1 VICFNGD
8 GKKKVYVAVLTPD
21 LTDDYDKKEC
31 LSCQSYDK
39 CMKILK
45 DEGYDPNNFKG
56 IKQFE
61 TSKHRVLLET
71 AENHTLDNPT
81 LAHLCI
87 AGGNGV
93 TTTLDSTETDLFSIF
108 SIRLIPVEKKVMRMG
123 ESGLIIARYSV
134 NYGGKS
140 DAGYAPEQTGYSL
153 DFPRKVPVVKAFITD
168 DGVLDALVSREEA
181 RIRSAVDAFNQGR
194 DEPVLVTPF
203 LREALRVRKN
213 G

>member
-1 VICFNGD
+1 MICYNGD
-8 GKKKVYVAVLTPD
+8 GKKKVYVAVLMPD
-21 LTDDYDKKEC
+21 LTNDYVKKEC
-31 LSCQSYDK
+31 LSCQSYNR
-39 CMKILK
+39 CTKILN

-71 AENHTLDNPT
+71 AENHMLDNPT

-108 SIRLIPVEKKVMRMG
+108 SLHFIPVEKKVMRMG
-123 ESGLIIARYSV
+123 ETGLIIARYSRS
-134 NYGGKS
+134 YGGKS

-153 DFPRKVPVVKAFITD
+153 DIPNKVPVVKAFITD
-168 DGVLDALVSREEA
+168 DGVLDALVSREEKS
-181 RIRSAVDAFNQGR
+181 IRSAVKHFNKGR
-194 DEPVLVTPF
+194 SEPVLVTSF
-203 LREALRVRKN
+203 LREALRVRK
-213 G
+213 